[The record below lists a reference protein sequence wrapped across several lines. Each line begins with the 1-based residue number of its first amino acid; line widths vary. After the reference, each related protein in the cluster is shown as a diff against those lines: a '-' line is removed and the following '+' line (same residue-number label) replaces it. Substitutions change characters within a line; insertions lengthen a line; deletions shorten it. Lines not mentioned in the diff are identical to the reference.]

1 MPIKLSQVLNNRSY
15 ADVLYKF
22 TKANFSSENFEFL
35 YAVRQLNPAKGPV
48 LYHVIPSD
56 KTTVQQKAQYI
67 YERFIAPTQS
77 LTSRRVQ
84 ININS
89 STKKQLDQTA
99 QSGNWTVNSFDTAY
113 TEIFNMMVL
122 DTWRKFAKSKEVNDS
137 NALRGYIGQFT
148 DEHGMKIQ

>member
-1 MPIKLSQVLNNRSY
+1 MPIKLSEVLNNRSY

-35 YAVRQLNPAKGPV
+35 YAVRQLNPSKGTT
-48 LYHVIPSD
+48 LYNLIPLD

-67 YERFIAPTQS
+67 YERFIAPPSS

-84 ININS
+84 ININHH
-89 STKKQLDQTA
+89 TKQQLDQTA
-99 QSGNWTVNSFDTAY
+99 ASGNWTVNSFDTAY
-113 TEIFNMMVL
+113 TEVFNMILL
-122 DTWRKFAKSKEVNDS
+122 DTWHKFAKSKEVNDS

-148 DEHGMKIQ
+148 DENGTKI